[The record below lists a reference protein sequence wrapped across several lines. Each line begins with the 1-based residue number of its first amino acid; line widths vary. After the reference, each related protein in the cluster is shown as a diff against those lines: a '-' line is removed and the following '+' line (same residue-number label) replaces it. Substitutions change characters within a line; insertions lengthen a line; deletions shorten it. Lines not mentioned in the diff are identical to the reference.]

1 MPQATPPGGVL
12 EYYLASVPAGG
23 VRIDIADSTGK
34 PVAAFS
40 SEGSVALSAGD
51 AVVAAPTN
59 SDDPGAAAPPAGG
72 RGRGGA
78 GAPPARPS
86 KNIGMNKFYWD
97 FVNQT
102 NGMPVP
108 PGSYRVTLTSGDYK
122 AMHPYR
128 LLVDPRVARD
138 GVTAADLREQ
148 YLHNLRMR
156 DLSSDVQ
163 RLQGRLQA
171 AQSRLANASGAAAT
185 DTLAKVRSILSRV
198 LDQPIRY
205 GKPGVATHI
214 RYLAGMTSG
223 ADQKVGRDAIKR
235 AAVLRKELD
244 GLIAETDRALGK

>member
-1 MPQATPPGGVL
+1 VI
-12 EYYLASVPAGG
+12 EYYLASVPSTG
-23 VRIDIADSTGK
+23 VRIDIVDSAGN

-40 SEGSVALSAGD
+40 SEGSVALRPGAAVSGRSA
-51 AVVAAPTN
+51 N
-59 SDDPGAAAPPAGG
+59 SDEPAAAPPAGG

-78 GAPPARPS
+78 GAPPARAS

-102 NGMPVP
+102 NTLPVP
-108 PGSYRVTLTSGDYK
+108 PGNYRVTLTAGAYK
-122 AMHPYR
+122 ATQPYR
-128 LLVDPRVARD
+128 LLVDPRLVED
-138 GVTAADLREQ
+138 GVTAGDLREQ

-156 DLSSDVQ
+156 EMSAEVQ

-171 AQSRLANASGAAAT
+171 AQSRLANASSGAAA

-198 LDQPIRY
+198 LDQPVRY

-223 ADQKVGRDAIKR
+223 ADQKVGRDAIAR
-235 AAVLRKELD
+235 YQVLRKELD
-244 GLIAETDRALGK
+244 GLIAETDRAIGK